1 MQEFGDTARPV
12 QLVIMTSEDTHDK
25 TVSLLKAAAHPNP
38 NPNPNPNPSSNPS
51 PNQDWLFRWFGQRVW
66 AVNRDGSRNLGYAS

>member
-1 MQEFGDTARPV
+1 MLFPV
-12 QLVIMTSEDTHDK
+12 RVR
-25 TVSLLKAAAHPNP
+25 VSVRVNLRINP
-38 NPNPNPNPSSNPS
+38 NPNHNPKPNPNPSPNPS